1 MSASVTSSY
10 VRKASLVTHRTIQSY
25 RAFRKNLDPKL
36 AVGFVPTMGALHE
49 GMSIVGN
56 ILFFSKKI
64 IKNPLQI
71 ENIFFKFYYFVCFVH
86 TYIGHLSLVKSAR
99 EQNDIVVSSIFVNP
113 TQFGDGEDLDKYP
126 RQLERD
132 TELLTNMGVVS
143 ILLLCNRLS
152 FYCDK
157 ETFQKTYIYLFL
169 FFNMPYHEKT

>member
-1 MSASVTSSY
+1 M
-10 VRKASLVTHRTIQSY
+10 
-25 RAFRKNLDPKL
+25 
-36 AVGFVPTMGALHE
+36 
-49 GMSIVGN
+49 
-56 ILFFSKKI
+56 
-64 IKNPLQI
+64 
-71 ENIFFKFYYFVCFVH
+71 
-86 TYIGHLSLVKSAR
+86 KSAR

-157 ETFQKTYIYLFL
+157 RDISENLYIFFF